1 MASVQQSGARDVAVF
16 SGGPMDGEE
25 HAVARGTTELTVV
38 MTDGQHHRYASTG
51 TVQSLP
57 DGRSALAF
65 GWIGRHFGPP

>member
-1 MASVQQSGARDVAVF
+1 
-16 SGGPMDGEE
+16 MDGEE